1 MGLGHYDGR
10 YALSQCKGPQMR
22 LTDISLNW
30 LLPGAVLLLGLLAAV
45 AVLARGKRSGEKAA
59 GTEDSW
65 ERSEERRRRKEALY
79 GTASYMLLFICAAV
93 AAALSFKG
101 LVGFGEENLG
111 LSGGWE
117 YLVPFGLDGAA
128 MFCSVLA
135 VREASHGDAALGSR
149 ILVWTFAGAAAW
161 FNWMHAPRGLTHEG
175 APQFFAGMSL
185 SAAVLFDRALKQT
198 RRAALREQG
207 LVPRPLPQIRI
218 VRWLRAPRETYSAWS
233 LMLLENV
240 RTLDEA
246 VDEVRED
253 KRQKEQTRLRRRNE
267 ERVERAHLKAL
278 SRGHK
283 ALPPAPVVAAVADG
297 SSSRRPWS
305 EPPPRPPRSLRYRP
319 RSSCPSARGPP
330 FSPSARALS
339 RSPSTS
345 RRRTTR
351 WPCRDSTPWSASSR
365 ISSSS
370 SARTFGRGYR
380 PGLRTLGRRRGLLY
394 TAPPSS
400 SNHTALPTPC
410 VRTPHASA
418 RDWTRTSPLP
428 CVPSSAFGTRSMGLR
443 PTKSLTST
451 RSPRGPTVAV
461 RTAS

>member
-1 MGLGHYDGR
+1 
-10 YALSQCKGPQMR
+10 MR

-45 AVLARGKRSGEKAA
+45 AVLARGKRSGENASSD
-59 GTEDSW
+59 DSW
-65 ERSEERRRRKEALY
+65 ERSEERRRRKEAIY
-79 GTASYMLLFICAAV
+79 GTASYVLLFCCAAV
-93 AAALSFKG
+93 AAALSFHG
-101 LVGFGEENLG
+101 LVGFGEQNLG
-111 LSGGWE
+111 LSDGWE

-161 FNWMHAPRGLTHEG
+161 FNWVHAPRGIDHAG
-175 APQFFAGMSL
+175 APHFFAGMSL

-253 KRQKEQTRLRRRNE
+253 RRQKEQNRLRRRNE

-278 SRGHK
+278 SRGHRGLPGRGGARQQLETTVERAPAQATAEPAISTAEQLPVRSRPSLTPVRK
-283 ALPPAPVVAAVADG
+283 STEPITVDLTAEDDTMALPRLD
-297 SSSRRPWS
+297 
-305 EPPPRPPRSLRYRP
+305 SLERK
-319 RSSCPSARGPP
+319 
-330 FSPSARALS
+330 LK
-339 RSPSTS
+339 
-345 RRRTTR
+345 
-351 WPCRDSTPWSASSR
+351 DLEQQ
-365 ISSSS
+365 
-370 SARTFGRGYR
+370 FG
-380 PGLRTLGRRRGLLY
+380 
-394 TAPPSS
+394 
-400 SNHTALPTPC
+400 
-410 VRTPHASA
+410 
-418 RDWTRTSPLP
+418 
-428 CVPSSAFGTRSMGLR
+428 
-443 PTKSLTST
+443 
-451 RSPRGPTVAV
+451 
-461 RTAS
+461 